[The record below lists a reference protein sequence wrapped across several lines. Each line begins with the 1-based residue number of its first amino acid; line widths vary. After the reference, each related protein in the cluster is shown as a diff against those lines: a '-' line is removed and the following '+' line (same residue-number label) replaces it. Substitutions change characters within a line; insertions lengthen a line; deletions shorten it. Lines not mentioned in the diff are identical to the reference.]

1 MTVGDSKL
9 TVGVENKSHWETV
22 NLGEL
27 FRIKHGF
34 AFKGEFFSES
44 GKYILLSPGN
54 FQEEG
59 GLKLKGD
66 KEKYYIGEFP
76 TEYLLNKGELLV
88 VLTDLKQTAPILG
101 ASGFIREN
109 NKFLHNQRLGKIVNL
124 DESRIDI
131 NFLFYLF
138 NYHQVRG
145 QIKGSATGSTVRHT
159 SPERIYEVKVS
170 LPPPPIQRKIAA
182 ILSAYDRLIENNTRR
197 IEILEE
203 MARSIYREW
212 FVKFRFPG
220 HEQVQMVDSEL
231 GLIPEG
237 WEVKQLDD
245 IVLEIIDYRGKTP
258 KKLGGDWSESGILAI
273 SAKNIK
279 QGKLINLDK
288 SNCVDEA
295 LYKKWMK
302 SELKQGD
309 ILMTSEAPL
318 GELYYLV
325 KHHKFCLSQRV
336 YSIRANPDIIHPPI
350 LFSALYSPLIQE
362 QIYARQSGTTV
373 LGIRQTELRKVS
385 VIVPLMELQ
394 ISAAKMLDDFF
405 NAIETLQVKN
415 DNLRQTRDLLLPR
428 LISDEIDVENLDIN
442 TGPIAA

>member
-1 MTVGDSKL
+1 MRQTFSAHGNGTNIS
-9 TVGVENKSHWETV
+9 
-22 NLGEL
+22 NLNQG
-27 FRIKHGF
+27 
-34 AFKGEFFSES
+34 
-44 GKYILLSPGN
+44 ILS
-54 FQEEG
+54 
-59 GLKLKGD
+59 
-66 KEKYYIGEFP
+66 
-76 TEYLLNKGELLV
+76 
-88 VLTDLKQTAPILG
+88 
-101 ASGFIREN
+101 
-109 NKFLHNQRLGKIVNL
+109 NL
-124 DESRIDI
+124 
-131 NFLFYLF
+131 
-138 NYHQVRG
+138 
-145 QIKGSATGSTVRHT
+145 
-159 SPERIYEVKVS
+159 EVP
-170 LPPPPIQRKIAA
+170 LPPLPTQRKIAA
-182 ILSAYDRLIENNTRR
+182 ILSAYDDLIENNTRR

-428 LISDEIDVENLDIN
+428 LISGEIDVENLDIN
-442 TGPIAA
+442 LSQIAA

>member
-1 MTVGDSKL
+1 MLENIRKTVKIKDLGEVITGTTPPTQHQEYFGGKYLFIKPSDISTDQRYVFKTEMTLSDEGYDYQKRKLLPKNSICVVCIGTIGKMCFTSKPSFTNQQL
-9 TVGVENKSHWETV
+9 NSIIVNQTLYDPTYVYYLMKTYISYVKHLNAGSASGRENVNKSSFE
-22 NLGEL
+22 NLEVEVHEL
-27 FRIKHGF
+27 
-34 AFKGEFFSES
+34 
-44 GKYILLSPGN
+44 
-54 FQEEG
+54 
-59 GLKLKGD
+59 
-66 KEKYYIGEFP
+66 
-76 TEYLLNKGELLV
+76 
-88 VLTDLKQTAPILG
+88 
-101 ASGFIREN
+101 
-109 NKFLHNQRLGKIVNL
+109 
-124 DESRIDI
+124 
-131 NFLFYLF
+131 
-138 NYHQVRG
+138 
-145 QIKGSATGSTVRHT
+145 
-159 SPERIYEVKVS
+159 
-170 LPPPPIQRKIAA
+170 PIQRKIAA

-212 FVKFRFPG
+212 FVNFRFPG

-373 LGIRQTELRKVS
+373 VGIRQTELRKVF

-394 ISAAKMLDDFF
+394 ISAARMLDDFF

-428 LISDEIDVENLDIN
+428 LISGEIDVENLDIN

>member
-1 MTVGDSKL
+1 MTVIDDL
-9 TVGVENKSHWETV
+9 NKGWTIKRFEELFAEPQRNGIYKTKEFHGRGQKII
-22 NLGEL
+22 NMGEL
-27 FRIKHGF
+27 FGYDFISDQEMKRVELTPKELEKSLVKDGDLLF
-34 AFKGEFFSES
+34 ARRSLVLEGS
-44 GKYILLSPGN
+44 GKCS
-54 FQEEG
+54 
-59 GLKLKGD
+59 
-66 KEKYYIGEFP
+66 
-76 TEYLLNKGELLV
+76 LV
-88 VLTDLKQTAPILG
+88 VRPSEDTTFESSIIRTRLDKNEAEPKFYYYLFRSPLGRALMSSIATQTAV
-101 ASGFIREN
+101 SGI
-109 NKFLHNQRLGKIVNL
+109 
-124 DESRIDI
+124 
-131 NFLFYLF
+131 
-138 NYHQVRG
+138 
-145 QIKGSATGSTVRHT
+145 TGSNLVQLRVPH
-159 SPERIYEVKVS
+159 
-170 LPPPPIQRKIAA
+170 PPLPIQRKIAA
-182 ILSAYDRLIENNTRR
+182 ILSAYDDLIENNTRR

-220 HEQVQMVDSEL
+220 HEKVQMVDSEL

-373 LGIRQTELRKVS
+373 LGIRQTELRKVA

-394 ISAAKMLDDFF
+394 ISAARMLNNFF

-415 DNLRQTRDLLLPR
+415 DNLRLTRDLLLPR
-428 LISDEIDVENLDIN
+428 LISGEIDVENLDIN
-442 TGPIAA
+442 TGEIAA

>member
-1 MTVGDSKL
+1 MTAIDDL
-9 TVGVENKSHWETV
+9 NKGWTIKRFEELFAEPQRNGIYKTKEFHGRGQKII
-22 NLGEL
+22 NMGEL
-27 FRIKHGF
+27 FGYDFISDQEMKRVELTPKELEKSLVKDGDLLF
-34 AFKGEFFSES
+34 ARRSLVLEGS
-44 GKYILLSPGN
+44 GKCS
-54 FQEEG
+54 
-59 GLKLKGD
+59 
-66 KEKYYIGEFP
+66 
-76 TEYLLNKGELLV
+76 LV
-88 VLTDLKQTAPILG
+88 VRPSEDTTFESSIIRTRLDKNEAEPKFYYYLFRSPLGRALMSSIATQTAV
-101 ASGFIREN
+101 SGI
-109 NKFLHNQRLGKIVNL
+109 
-124 DESRIDI
+124 
-131 NFLFYLF
+131 
-138 NYHQVRG
+138 
-145 QIKGSATGSTVRHT
+145 TGSNLVQLRVPH
-159 SPERIYEVKVS
+159 
-170 LPPPPIQRKIAA
+170 PPLPIQRKIAA
-182 ILSAYDRLIENNTRR
+182 ILSAYDDLIENNTRR

-220 HEQVQMVDSEL
+220 HEQVRMVDSEL

-336 YSIRANPDIIHPPI
+336 YSIRANPDIIKPPI

-373 LGIRQTELRKVS
+373 LGIRQTELRKVA

-394 ISAAKMLDDFF
+394 ISAARMLNNFF

-428 LISDEIDVENLDIN
+428 LISGEIDVENLDIN
-442 TGPIAA
+442 TGEIAA